1 MYSCKVPEPV
11 EAGLGTGQI
20 LRAEEIIRN
29 EDGAELLQRA
39 TTAQEFLAF
48 FPAALNSFVP

>member
-1 MYSCKVPEPV
+1 MYSCKVHEPV

-39 TTAQEFLAF
+39 ATAQEFLAF